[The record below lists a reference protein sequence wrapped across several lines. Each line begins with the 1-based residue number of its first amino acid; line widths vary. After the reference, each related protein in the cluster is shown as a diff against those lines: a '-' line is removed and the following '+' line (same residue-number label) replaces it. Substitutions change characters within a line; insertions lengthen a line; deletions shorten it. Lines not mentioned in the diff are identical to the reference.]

1 MGALDNWKPGA
12 KRPIINAKYQH
23 YHPKGDGNFSQPK
36 IPQANR
42 KKILCPMNLM
52 SPNKKL
58 GRDYFM

>member
-36 IPQANR
+36 IPQADPKNNS
-42 KKILCPMNLM
+42 LPQE
-52 SPNKKL
+52 PHVP
-58 GRDYFM
+58 